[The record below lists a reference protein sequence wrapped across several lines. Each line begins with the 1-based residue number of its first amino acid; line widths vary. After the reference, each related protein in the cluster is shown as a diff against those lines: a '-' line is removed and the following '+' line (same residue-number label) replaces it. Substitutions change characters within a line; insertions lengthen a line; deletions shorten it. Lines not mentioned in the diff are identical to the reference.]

1 MTFLLTF
8 RNLGNFISVQM
19 ETAVGVYPLC
29 IYTWHRCAPST
40 EGVHP
45 MLSYIYLLGVGFCCF
60 LSLTLWSIP
69 RYLKGKDEAKGN
81 KIPTPSF
88 YNSNP
93 VSNNLLCLGNR
104 WSIFIGLGDTDM
116 AKKIDL
122 EALHQQINELQID
135 KDLNRGKLHSL
146 SEKFTIFEHE
156 GNIET
161 IPRIEL
167 ALIIIGGHPYLS
179 S

>member
-1 MTFLLTF
+1 M
-8 RNLGNFISVQM
+8 
-19 ETAVGVYPLC
+19 GVYPLC

-45 MLSYIYLLGVGFCCF
+45 MLSYIYLFGVGFCCF

-93 VSNNLLCLGNR
+93 VSNNLLCLGNQ
-104 WSIFIGLGDTDM
+104 WSTEKGRKVHRYAEENGFGCFAPTD
-116 AKKIDL
+116 IRTSD
-122 EALHQQINELQID
+122 
-135 KDLNRGKLHSL
+135 R
-146 SEKFTIFEHE
+146 
-156 GNIET
+156 
-161 IPRIEL
+161 
-167 ALIIIGGHPYLS
+167 
-179 S
+179 

>member
-60 LSLTLWSIP
+60 LSLMLWSIP

-93 VSNNLLCLGNR
+93 VSNNLLCLRNR

>member
-1 MTFLLTF
+1 MPALEVNHQLFYWDLQETFRFSCKSQFFFVLLHSSCCGWLAMSRWLGKKSMAWHYFKIEDVCLTFLLTF

-45 MLSYIYLLGVGFCCF
+45 MLSYIYLFGVGICCF
-60 LSLTLWSIP
+60 LFLTLWSIP

-81 KIPTPSF
+81 KIPTPTF

-93 VSNNLLCLGNR
+93 VSNNLL
-104 WSIFIGLGDTDM
+104 
-116 AKKIDL
+116 
-122 EALHQQINELQID
+122 
-135 KDLNRGKLHSL
+135 
-146 SEKFTIFEHE
+146 
-156 GNIET
+156 
-161 IPRIEL
+161 
-167 ALIIIGGHPYLS
+167 Y
-179 S
+179 